1 MKVKE
6 VMARKVKSLS
16 AEMGVREGM
25 DLLFELGMGGLPVID
40 ENKKLA
46 GVFTEKG
53 VLAKILPSYVDK
65 VGGFVYGENPKA
77 VRQKVHML
85 KGMKVAEVM
94 FKDAVTVNEDA
105 TLCEAARIMI
115 TKEARRIPV
124 VDANNEVTGIV
135 TREDIL
141 KAMLSEY
148 QEDSA

>member
-16 AEMGVREGM
+16 TEMGVREGM
-25 DLLFELGMGGLPVID
+25 DLLFKMGMGGLPVID
-40 ENKKLA
+40 DNKKLA
-46 GVFTEKG
+46 GIFTEKG

-65 VGGFVYGENPKA
+65 VGGFVYEENSKA
-77 VRQKVHML
+77 VKQKVQML
-85 KGMKVAEVM
+85 KGMKVQEVM
-94 FKDAVTVNEDA
+94 FKDVVTVKEDA

-124 VDANNEVTGIV
+124 VDANDEVTGIIA
-135 TREDIL
+135 RGDIL